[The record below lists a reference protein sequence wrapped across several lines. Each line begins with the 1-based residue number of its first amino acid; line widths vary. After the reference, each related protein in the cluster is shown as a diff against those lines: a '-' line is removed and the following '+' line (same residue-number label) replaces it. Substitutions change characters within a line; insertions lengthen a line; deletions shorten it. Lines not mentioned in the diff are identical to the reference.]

1 MRLEF
6 QEADRSY
13 NPIIEPNFDNNALN
27 EFLTDNFKIP
37 NNNLSEITSFIDK
50 DNELKKI
57 IFELPDLIKKEFPQ
71 DEIQIRFYDEFK
83 EDELILEVGIL
94 SSFDEK
100 TSFEKEKILENRL
113 YDKYNWNSADKLL
126 IIMEYKNG

>member
-13 NPIIEPNFDNNALN
+13 NPIIEPNFDNNALS

-37 NNNLSEITSFIDK
+37 NNNLSEITSFINK

-83 EDELILEVGIL
+83 EDELILEVGIF